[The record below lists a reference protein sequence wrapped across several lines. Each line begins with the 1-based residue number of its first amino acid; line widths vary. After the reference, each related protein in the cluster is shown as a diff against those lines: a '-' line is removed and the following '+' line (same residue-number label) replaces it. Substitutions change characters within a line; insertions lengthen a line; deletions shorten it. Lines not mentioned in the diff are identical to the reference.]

1 MSAAP
6 ASLHAVRT
14 RIEQACAR
22 FGRPVKAVRLVA
34 VSKTV
39 EARRV
44 RELAEAGQ
52 RAFGE
57 NYLQEA
63 MVKQRELADLRLEW
77 HFIGALQSNK
87 ARDAARHFDWVH
99 GVDRLRLAQRLSAA
113 AQDRTTALNVC
124 VQVNVSGETSKSGC
138 APESAAELC
147 HAVGDLPGLRLRG
160 LMAIPAPSA
169 APEPVCQAYRGLRE
183 LFDHIRG
190 QGLALDTLSAGMSD
204 DLETAIA
211 EGSTLVRVGSAL
223 FGQRPRRAAL

>member
-87 ARDAARHFDWVH
+87 ARDAALHFDWVH

-113 AQDRTTALNVC
+113 AQERPAALNVC
-124 VQVNVSGETSKSGC
+124 VQVNISGEASKSGC
-138 APESAAELC
+138 APESATELC
-147 HAVGDLPGLRLRG
+147 RSIAGLPGLRLRG
-160 LMAIPAPSA
+160 LMAIPAPA
-169 APEPVCQAYRGLRE
+169 PFPEPARRAYRRLRE
-183 LFDHIRG
+183 LFEHIRS
-190 QGLALDTLSAGMSD
+190 QGLELDTLSAGMSD
-204 DLETAIA
+204 DLEAAIA
-211 EGSTLVRVGSAL
+211 EGATLVRIGSAL
-223 FGQRPRRAAL
+223 FGQRP